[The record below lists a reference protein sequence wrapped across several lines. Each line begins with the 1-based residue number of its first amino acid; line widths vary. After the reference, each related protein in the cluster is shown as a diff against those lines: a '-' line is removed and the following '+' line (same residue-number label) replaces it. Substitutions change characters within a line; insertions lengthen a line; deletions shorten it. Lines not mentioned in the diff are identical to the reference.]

1 MEKHVLFGFFA
12 LCLASTVICKLG
24 APGGPMKLHRDSPD
38 GFKTMEKFEHA
49 LAISDSDNDTV
60 FECMTSTRVDINP
73 ETMTAT
79 YAISLPKPGN
89 VLLFQITPG
98 SSPGWLMFKSDL
110 DPNTK
115 DGVIY
120 YTDYENCV
128 VADKTAWTSLWMS
141 VESLFP
147 RTAKTCAPTWMT
159 SINVSVIS
167 SASADHV
174 FIIGCSGSTNF

>member
-98 SSPGWLMFKSDL
+98 SSPGRLIFKSDL
-110 DPNTK
+110 ECTLWVRVAVKNNIPQDCM
-115 DGVIY
+115 DQFVDVCGVIVP
-120 YTDYENCV
+120 ENSQDMC
-128 VADKTAWTSLWMS
+128 ADMDD
-141 VESLFP
+141 V
-147 RTAKTCAPTWMT
+147 
-159 SINVSVIS
+159 N
-167 SASADHV
+167 
-174 FIIGCSGSTNF
+174 

>member
-12 LCLASTVICKLG
+12 LCLASTVVCKLG

-98 SSPGWLMFKSDL
+98 SSPGRLIFKSDL
-110 DPNTK
+110 DSNTRE
-115 DGVIY
+115 GVIY

-128 VADKTAWTSLWMS
+128 VADLELQGEGHQCTLWVRVA
-141 VESLFP
+141 VENNIPQDCMDQFVDVCGVIVPENSQDM
-147 RTAKTCAPTWMT
+147 CAD
-159 SINVSVIS
+159 IDDVN
-167 SASADHV
+167 
-174 FIIGCSGSTNF
+174 